1 MPTLTI
7 LVEHSIGSHS
17 QINQRRKRYKR
28 NQIGREEVKLSLFAD
43 DRILHIEN
51 PKDATRKL
59 LEIINEFGKASGYKV
74 HIQKSI
80 AFLCTNNEISE
91 RN

>member
-59 LEIINEFGKASGYKV
+59 LKFINKLGKVAGHKV
-74 HIQKSI
+74 NIQKPA
-80 AFLCTNNEISE
+80 AFLYTNNIG
-91 RN
+91 

>member
-51 PKDATRKL
+51 PKDAIRKL
-59 LEIINEFGKASGYKV
+59 LKFINKLGKVAGHKV
-74 HIQKSI
+74 NIQKPA
-80 AFLCTNNEISE
+80 AFLYTNNIG
-91 RN
+91 

>member
-51 PKDATRKL
+51 PKDATIKL
-59 LEIINEFGKASGYKV
+59 LKFINKLGKVAGHKV
-74 HIQKSI
+74 NIQKPA
-80 AFLCTNNEISE
+80 AFLYTNNIG
-91 RN
+91 